1 MLIKPFFEGRFNS
14 KISMDSRNFSYD
26 FCNSAQVTLII
37 QGKIMVH
44 KQMEKEELYYLY
56 NTINTASF
64 FTNQLQNY
72 AFNFKQPFKFI
83 DIYQSPDTTIDG
95 LDWHSIF
102 FFNAMENYILQT
114 PCGKDKGVN
123 QNHHFEET
131 SEVQLAIGSFSVG
144 VHTKALCCKCL
155 KLCSM
160 LTCTISASIFFAFPD

>member
-102 FFNAMENYILQT
+102 FVFLMLWKITFYKPHVE
-114 PCGKDKGVN
+114 K
-123 QNHHFEET
+123 
-131 SEVQLAIGSFSVG
+131 
-144 VHTKALCCKCL
+144 TKV
-155 KLCSM
+155 
-160 LTCTISASIFFAFPD
+160 

>member
-1 MLIKPFFEGRFNS
+1 
-14 KISMDSRNFSYD
+14 
-26 FCNSAQVTLII
+26 
-37 QGKIMVH
+37 
-44 KQMEKEELYYLY
+44 MEKEELYHLY
-56 NTINTASF
+56 NTINTEIP

-95 LDWHSIF
+95 LDWHSLLF
-102 FFNAMENYILQT
+102 FFFFFCYAMENYILQT

-123 QNHHFEET
+123 QIDHFEET

-160 LTCTISASIFFAFPD
+160 LTCTISASIFFAFPDCSSPSI